1 MIAYFHTSALMP
13 LLIEEPTSATA
24 AQLWDGAG
32 RVTSIRL
39 LYPEARAALA
49 QAHRMGRLSSRQL
62 RSAVGGL
69 ESLDRQLD
77 HIELTATLAA
87 RAGQLGEDCELRGY
101 DAVHLA
107 AVELIADKD
116 LVVVAG
122 DQDLRSAAHALGL
135 ATANLD

>member
-1 MIAYFHTSALMP
+1 MIAYFDTSALIP

-32 RVTSIRL
+32 RVASVRL

-49 QAHRMGRLSSRQL
+49 QAHRMGRLGSRQL
-62 RSAVGGL
+62 RSAVSGL

-77 HIELTATLAA
+77 HIELTAPLAG
-87 RAGQLGEDCELRGY
+87 RAGQLAEEYELRGY

-107 AVELIADKD
+107 AVELIADED

-122 DQDLRSAAHALGL
+122 DQDLKSAAHALGL

>member
-1 MIAYFHTSALMP
+1 MIAYFDTSALIP
-13 LLIEEPTSATA
+13 LLIEEPASAAA

-32 RVTSIRL
+32 RVVSVRL
-39 LYPEARAALA
+39 LCPEARAALA

-62 RSAVGGL
+62 RSAVSGM

-77 HIELTATLAA
+77 HIELTEPLAA
-87 RAGQLGEDCELRGY
+87 RAGQLAEDYELRGY
-101 DAVHLA
+101 DALHLA
-107 AVELIADKD
+107 AAELIADED

-122 DQDLRSAAHALGL
+122 DQDLRSAAQALGL